1 MSTKNIED
9 AYNLSPMQQGM
20 LFHSLYAP
28 AYGVYVE
35 QVSALLEG
43 NLDVIAF
50 EQTWQQ
56 VVDRH
61 PCLRTA
67 FVWEDL
73 KNPLQVVG
81 RRVQL
86 PIVMHDWQYMTAEEQ
101 QQGIQELLQAEQ
113 IRGFELSKAPLM
125 RLTLIQ
131 LAKTSYQFIWSHHHL
146 LLDGWS
152 TSLLL
157 NEVFAIYEATC
168 QNQTLH
174 LTKPRPYRDYIAW
187 LQQQSLSTAET
198 FWRETLRGFQVATS
212 FSIDT
217 IFNKTNAVSEIAHNE
232 QHINLSTAT
241 TNALQAL
248 ARQHQLTLNTLVQG
262 AWAILLS
269 RYSGETDVV
278 FGTTVSGRPTSLS
291 GSERMVG
298 LFINTLP
305 VRVKIASAQSLLPWL
320 QQLQSQQ
327 AEARQYE
334 YTPLVEIQQWSEVT
348 PGSPLFESLI
358 VFENYPL
365 DPQIHKGRGE
375 LAISKV
381 QIVEQTNYP
390 VTLVVIPGAE
400 LKLNIFSD
408 RYRFEPQAIARM
420 LGHLQTLLA
429 DMVSHPEAC
438 LQELSLLTAAEKHQL
453 LVEWNQ
459 TQVAYPQDV
468 CLHQLFEQQVEKTPN
483 AIAVVF
489 EEQKLTYQELNQHAN
504 QLAYRLRK
512 LGVIADTLVGI
523 CVERSL
529 EMLVGLLGILK
540 AGGAY
545 LPLEPDYPTERL
557 GFMLEDA
564 KPPILLTQE
573 SLISRLPKHSSQVIY
588 LDTDWQE
595 ISSSE
600 SKENPSAHH
609 QNCSNLAYVI
619 YTSGSTGQPKGVLVN
634 HSNAVRLFAT
644 TDEWFNF
651 NQQDVWTLF
660 HSYAFDFSVWEI
672 WGALLYGGRLVV
684 VPYWISR
691 SPDAFYNLLYKE
703 QVTVLNQT
711 PSAFRQLICAEEQA
725 SHITKPLAL
734 RLVIFGG
741 EALEIHSLKPWFDRH
756 GDQAPQLVNMYGI
769 TETTVHVTY
778 RLLTKADLD
787 HTRSLIGRPIPDL
800 QVYLLDQNRQLV
812 PIGVPG
818 EIYVGGAGVAQ
829 GYLNRHELTNE
840 RFINHSF
847 GSNPTR
853 VYKTGD
859 LARYLP
865 NGDIEYLGRIDQQ
878 VKIRGFRIELGEI
891 AAILK
896 QAPGVQQAVVIVRE
910 DQPSDR
916 RLIAYVVGHPEF
928 SDNLRDFLKQ
938 KLPNYMVPSAIVFL
952 DALPLTSNGKIDR
965 RALPTPEIP
974 LLEPD
979 NQAALP
985 RNPLEETL
993 AKIWAEVLGLSQVGI
1008 HDNFFELGGHSLLAT
1023 QVISKI
1029 RRAFQVEL
1037 PLHRLF
1043 DLPTIAALSPEIAKA
1058 QNTQKP
1064 VIVPTRIARDA
1075 HRVKLSSLQ
1084 PEAKEIQSL

>member
-35 QVSALLEG
+35 QVSALFEG

-212 FSIDT
+212 FSIDNV
-217 IFNKTNAVSEIAHNE
+217 FNKTNAVSEIAHNE

-291 GSERMVG
+291 GSETMVG

-545 LPLEPDYPTERL
+545 LPLDPDYPTERL
-557 GFMLEDA
+557 AFMLEDA

-588 LDTDWQE
+588 LDTDWQG

-600 SKENPSAHH
+600 LIENPPAHH
-609 QNCSNLAYVI
+609 QNASNLAYVI
-619 YTSGSTGQPKGVLVN
+619 YTSGSTGQPKGAMNIHQGICNRLLWMQDNYKLTASDRVLQKTPF
-634 HSNAVRLFAT
+634 SF
-644 TDEWFNF
+644 
-651 NQQDVWTLF
+651 DV
-660 HSYAFDFSVWEI
+660 SVWEFFWPLI
-672 WGALLYGGRLVV
+672 TGA
-684 VPYWISR
+684 S
-691 SPDAFYNLLYKE
+691 
-703 QVTVLNQT
+703 
-711 PSAFRQLICAEEQA
+711 
-725 SHITKPLAL
+725 
-734 RLVIFGG
+734 LVIAQPGGHQDSIYLIKLIQQQQITTVHFVPSMLQVFLNEPGLENCDRLKRVICSG
-741 EALEIHSLKPWFDRH
+741 EALPFELQEKFFARWQDVELHNLYGPTEATIDVTFWQCQPQTQERVVPIGRAIANTQIYILDRH
-756 GDQAPQLVNMYGI
+756 
-769 TETTVHVTY
+769 
-778 RLLTKADLD
+778 
-787 HTRSLIGRPIPDL
+787 L
-800 QVYLLDQNRQLV
+800 QPV
-812 PIGVPG
+812 PIGVAG
-818 EIYVGGAGVAQ
+818 ELHIGGVGLAR
-829 GYLNRHELTNE
+829 GYLNRPNLTQE
-840 RFINHSF
+840 KFIP
-847 GSNPTR
+847 NPFSQEFNGR
-853 VYKTGD
+853 LYKTGD
-859 LARYLP
+859 LAR
-865 NGDIEYLGRIDQQ
+865 NRSDGNIEFLGRIDEQ
-878 VKIRGFRIELGEI
+878 VKIRGCRIELDEI

-910 DQPSDR
+910 DQQSDR
-916 RLIAYVVGHPEF
+916 RLVAYVVGHPEF

-965 RALPTPEIP
+965 RALPVPEIP

-1064 VIVPTRIARDA
+1064 VVVPTRIARDA
-1075 HRVKLSSLQ
+1075 HRVKLSSLH
-1084 PEAKEIQSL
+1084 PEAKEIQSP